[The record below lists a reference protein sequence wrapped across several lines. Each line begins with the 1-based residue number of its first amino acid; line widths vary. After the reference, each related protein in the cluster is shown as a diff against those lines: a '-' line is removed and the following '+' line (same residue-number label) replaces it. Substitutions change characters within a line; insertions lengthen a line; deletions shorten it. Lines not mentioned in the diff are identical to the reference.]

1 MKVTVVFLLLAGVLS
16 AATSADWDLR
26 LDRTVRAVQAEFSA
40 PQLKS
45 EQLAITVIDLRQP
58 QALRRADYRGA
69 ERFYPASVIKLFFLA
84 YTHYLLAEGRL
95 VDSPEL
101 RRGLRDMIVESFNEA
116 TSYIIDAIT
125 HTTSGPEMPALEL
138 AAWSQ
143 QRGVVTQYFQ
153 ARGYANVNAQRK
165 TWGEGPYGREKQD
178 MTVHG
183 PARNFLSTN
192 DTAQLLQEIA
202 LGRWISPAC
211 SSEILALMER
221 DLTKAPTPGVDEE
234 GLSFTGPA
242 LALGMKLWS
251 KAGWV
256 SWARHDAALIGL
268 PDGGRIII
276 VTFTEGREHA
286 SNRAII
292 AAVARH
298 LLADLPPITP

>member
-1 MKVTVVFLLLAGVLS
+1 MKGTLVFLLLAGVLS
-16 AATSADWDLR
+16 AATSADWAVR
-26 LDRTVRAVQAEFSA
+26 LDRTVRAVQTEFSA
-40 PQLKS
+40 PQLKPT
-45 EQLAITVIDLRQP
+45 QLAITVIDLRQP
-58 QALRRADYRGA
+58 QVPLRVDYRGA

-84 YTHYLLAEGRL
+84 YTHHLLAAGRL

-116 TSYIIDAIT
+116 TSYIVDVIT
-125 HTTSGPEMPALEL
+125 KTTSGPEMT
-138 AAWSQ
+138 AADLVVWSQ
-143 QRGVVTQYFQ
+143 KRGAVTQYFQ
-153 ARGYANVNAQRK
+153 TLGYTNVNAQRK
-165 TWGEGPYGREKQD
+165 PWGEGPYGREKQD
-178 MTVHG
+178 MAVHL

-211 SSEILALMER
+211 SSEMLALMER
-221 DLTKAPTPGVDEE
+221 DLTKSPNLSTEEE
-234 GLSFTGPA
+234 GLNFTGPA
-242 LALGMKLWS
+242 LSPGMKLWS

-286 SNRAII
+286 GNRAII
-292 AAVARH
+292 PAVARH

>member
-1 MKVTVVFLLLAGVLS
+1 MKVTLVFLLLAGVLS
-16 AATSADWDLR
+16 AATSADWALR

-58 QALRRADYRGA
+58 QAPLMANYRGG
-69 ERFYPASVIKLFFLA
+69 ERFYPASVIKIFFLA
-84 YTHYLLAEGRL
+84 YTHHLLAEGRL
-95 VDSPEL
+95 ADTLEL

-116 TSYIIDAIT
+116 TSYVVDAIT
-125 HTTSGPEMPALEL
+125 GTTSGPEMAAADL
-138 AAWSQ
+138 AVWSK
-143 QRGVVTQYFQ
+143 QRSVITHYFQ
-153 ARGYANVNAQRK
+153 SLGYADVNAQRK
-165 TWGEGPYGREKQD
+165 PWGEGPYGREKQD
-178 MTVHG
+178 MVAHE

-192 DTAQLLQEIA
+192 DTAHLLQEIA
-202 LGRWISPAC
+202 LGRWISPAH
-211 SSEILALMER
+211 SAEMLALLQR
-221 DLTKAPTPGVDEE
+221 DLTKSPTQGAEEE
-234 GLSFTGPA
+234 GIGFTGPA
-242 LALGMKLWS
+242 LAPEMKLWS

-292 AAVARH
+292 PAVARH
-298 LLADLPPITP
+298 LLANLPPVTP

>member
-58 QALRRADYRGA
+58 QAPRRADYRGA

-116 TSYIIDAIT
+116 TSYIVDAIT
-125 HTTSGPEMPALEL
+125 QTTSGPEMPAVEL

-153 ARGYANVNAQRK
+153 ARGYTNVNAQRK

-178 MTVHG
+178 MTVHR

-242 LALGMKLWS
+242 LGLGMKLWS